1 MVEGI
6 LKTIQR
12 NTKLFIKK
20 KVYIKEKAL
29 LWLYEDCDK
38 YIKLANLQENI
49 IRQAVKV
56 DYNIMD
62 TILLKTSSFLVFLP
76 SYF

>member
-12 NTKLFIKK
+12 HTKLFIK
-20 KVYIKEKAL
+20 KVYIKEKTL
-29 LWLYEDCDK
+29 LWCYEDCDK

-49 IRQAVKV
+49 IRLAVKV

-76 SYF
+76 NHF